1 MRRPSK
7 NPSRKFSADSQ
18 RLASLSQS
26 MVRASSRIESRNWEA
41 RLDALLQKQL
51 AHQQLQAIDSALD
64 HLFHTDLD
72 AYDALLDSIEA
83 ISSSCTL
90 EHEGKTYDALLLA
103 VPVLAWTRFT
113 IPSGPIGT
121 AAMQALTAQLHGHIL
136 AANTRAAIA
145 PMLFSID
152 QLPRSYGDTYQ
163 LTRRM
168 ADAALSGKALQIPAS
183 LPETAPFLADTRH
196 VLLVVTAEAGQ
207 PLLRW
212 QEEEAGSN
220 RAAATQ
226 AALTQ
231 WQLQAGP
238 SLQALLPG
246 CGVELMLPGA
256 YYVSCRDADK
266 AVRPISLRAAVHY
279 LTHTLSV
286 EPAQLSVVI
295 APVGEESGDYR
306 VDEFRIAYSLGDSP
320 DVVYGVVWPLYD
332 EETAEEFIAN
342 LSQLR
347 PAPNGPMTPLQQ
359 IIAVLRETG
368 ITRIQQAGTV
378 MPAEY
383 CDDCGSP
390 LFCNLEEEMVHAE
403 MPEDAQQNTGH
414 LH

>member
-1 MRRPSK
+1 
-7 NPSRKFSADSQ
+7 
-18 RLASLSQS
+18 
-26 MVRASSRIESRNWEA
+26 MVRASSRIESRNWES
-41 RLDALLQKQL
+41 RLDAVLQKQL
-51 AHQQLQAIDSALD
+51 ANQQLQAIDSALD

-90 EHEGKTYDALLLA
+90 EHDGKVYDALLLA

-136 AANTRAAIA
+136 AANTRVAIA

-168 ADAALSGKALQIPAS
+168 ADAALSGQALQIPAS
-183 LPETAPFLADTRH
+183 LPETAPFLADNRH
-196 VLLVVTAEAGQ
+196 LLLVVTAEAGQ

-212 QEEEAGSN
+212 QEEEAGAN

-226 AALTQ
+226 VAFTQ

-238 SLQALLPG
+238 SLQQLLPG

-256 YYVSCRDADK
+256 YYVTCRDADK
-266 AVRPISLRAAVHY
+266 AIRPISLRAAVHY

-320 DVVYGVVWPLYD
+320 DVVYGVLWPLYD

-347 PAPNGPMTPLQQ
+347 PAPNAAMTPLQQ

-368 ITRIQQAGTV
+368 ITRIQQAGAV
-378 MPAEY
+378 VPAEY